1 MLQGKTVNLK
11 IVEKEDLPLVA
22 EWFNSPEFSG
32 EYDPLDELQTRADVE
47 RRYDNL
53 NPDAKWFIIE
63 KKDGSKIGFIG
74 NFLVGRLQEVGYAL
88 VSNERN
94 KGYGTEA
101 VKIVVDYLFLSKD
114 IVRIQ
119 AGTNV
124 ENKPSQRVLEKVGF
138 TREGIV
144 RKEMFVRGKWTDFY
158 RYSILREEWKKPR
171 ILANQSSQRR
181 PKSEPGI
188 RQKV

>member
-11 IVEKEDLPLVA
+11 VVEKEDLPLVA
-22 EWFNSPEFSG
+22 EWFNNPEFSG
-32 EYDPLDELQTRADVE
+32 EYDPLDEQQTRTDVE

-53 NPDAKWFIIE
+53 SPEAKWFIIE
-63 KKDGSKIGFIG
+63 KKDGNKIGFIG
-74 NFLVGRLQEVGYAL
+74 NFLIGRLQEVGYAL

-101 VKIVVDYLFLSKD
+101 VKIIVDYLFLSKD
-114 IVRIQ
+114 IIRIQ

-124 ENKPSQRVLEKVGF
+124 ENKPSQRVLEKAGF

-158 RYSILREEWKKPR
+158 RYSILREEWKKPK
-171 ILANQSSQRR
+171 ILDDQSSQGQTE
-181 PKSEPGI
+181 K
-188 RQKV
+188 